1 MEKIIV
7 YTNEQCPYCK
17 QIKDELIKNNIK
29 FENRFTSEFISEWQD
44 VSRLTNIGTI
54 PTIVYKNNYFIS
66 GRDFGNP
73 SHLVTILNNFKESS
87 FSIEQQVFGRVK
99 TLNYNINIA
108 FNRIDNLLKKIEN
121 KLNIEDEYKSTN

>member
-87 FSIEQQVFGRVK
+87 FSIEQQVFERVK